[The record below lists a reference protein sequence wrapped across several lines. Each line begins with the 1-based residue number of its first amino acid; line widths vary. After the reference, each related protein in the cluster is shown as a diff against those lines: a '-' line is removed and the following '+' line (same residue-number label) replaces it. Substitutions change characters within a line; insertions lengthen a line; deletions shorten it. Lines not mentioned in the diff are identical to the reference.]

1 MNEPEK
7 NSALIICAHG
17 SADNDYN
24 RDFSIFFSKIKA
36 KIKKNVFYCF
46 VEKSEPSIQQCIELV
61 SKSYPSINFLP
72 LFIFN
77 GYHVDKD
84 IRNEL
89 KIAERAKNAK
99 INLIEKV
106 SLFNDI
112 STIVNEEIKKK
123 LKTDKENVIIVS
135 CSNSSENN
143 LKIEL
148 NKYIEKIC
156 PKIDNKFS
164 CLSGDEESVL
174 TNLDKFDKNN
184 INVIVHPLFFF
195 GGYLYKKNIKILKT
209 KHKLNVLLPLSYY
222 EEIINLMVHKL
233 IAQPL

>member
-1 MNEPEK
+1 MSESEK
-7 NSALIICAHG
+7 RSALIICAHG
-17 SADNDYN
+17 STDNDYN
-24 RDFSIFFSKIKA
+24 RDFSFFFSKLKA
-36 KIKKNVFYCF
+36 RIKKKVFYCF
-46 VEKSEPSIQQCIELV
+46 VEKKEPSIQQCIDLV
-61 SKSYPSINFLP
+61 SKDFPSIDFLP
-72 LFIFN
+72 LFLFN
-77 GYHVDKD
+77 GYHVSND

-89 KIAERAKNAK
+89 KITERKKNAK

-112 STIVNEEIKKK
+112 SSIINKEIKKK
-123 LKTDKENVIIVS
+123 LKNDKENIIIVS

-148 NKYIEKIC
+148 NKYIEKLC

-164 CLSGDEESVL
+164 CFSGNEESL
-174 TNLDKFDKNN
+174 LKNLEKFDKNN

-209 KHKLNVLLPLSYY
+209 KHKLNVFLPLTYY
-222 EEIINLMVHKL
+222 EEIINLMVQKL
-233 IAQPL
+233 IA